1 MRPGETRRIA
11 RAANTDGPALL
22 TLQARGYTIFLEL
35 DPNTGLYDR
44 RAEGHGASLVAE
56 AGSTLLGLAALWEIH
71 EVALCGMKRTGF
83 APRLLTRVAS
93 GKALPALHRRVKV
106 KLDRVGC
113 QNCGLDGRA
122 LEDAA
127 LSLVASRGYAL
138 DVYTSDETMSESNHI
153 DEWVGRTSQIEIQ
166 ADALTLLGLIE
177 MYEHRGPV
185 WRARPDDPDVWD
197 EAYDR
202 TYGVADT

>member
-1 MRPGETRRIA
+1 M
-11 RAANTDGPALL
+11 
-22 TLQARGYTIFLEL
+22 
-35 DPNTGLYDR
+35 
-44 RAEGHGASLVAE
+44 
-56 AGSTLLGLAALWEIH
+56 
-71 EVALCGMKRTGF
+71 
-83 APRLLTRVAS
+83 
-93 GKALPALHRRVKV
+93 
-106 KLDRVGC
+106 
-113 QNCGLDGRA
+113 
-122 LEDAA
+122 EDAA

-138 DVYTSDETMSESNHI
+138 DVYTSDETMSESNHF